1 MFAKFVFS
9 WVKIMKKK
17 LKDCLEGE
25 HKKTDA
31 QNCRNNQQHVW
42 SNSYL
47 KFKKDIQCG
56 LAAAEDLPETH
67 QEPTM
72 AGFEHFFGKKKN
84 KAVVFWAWPELMKG
98 WKYHLF
104 DISKYWKY
112 NTVSS

>member
-1 MFAKFVFS
+1 
-9 WVKIMKKK
+9 MKKK

-72 AGFEHFFGKKKN
+72 AGFEHFFGKKKQSSG
-84 KAVVFWAWPELMKG
+84 FLGLTWAYEGLKIPLIWYL
-98 WKYHLF
+98 
-104 DISKYWKY
+104 
-112 NTVSS
+112 